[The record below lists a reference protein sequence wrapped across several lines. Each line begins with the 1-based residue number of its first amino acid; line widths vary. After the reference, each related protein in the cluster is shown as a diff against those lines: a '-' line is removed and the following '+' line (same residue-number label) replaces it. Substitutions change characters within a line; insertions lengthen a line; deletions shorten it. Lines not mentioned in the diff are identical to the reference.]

1 MKEEVRPKLRRK
13 HTNRAREVLMATV
26 ADWLKI
32 DGENVG
38 QALREA
44 RGKLKDADGE
54 TVLDLSAVNRIDA
67 SAIEALDNLGT
78 AAKEKSIKVVLR
90 GVNVGIYKVL
100 KLSRLT
106 TKFAFLN

>member
-1 MKEEVRPKLRRK
+1 
-13 HTNRAREVLMATV
+13 MATI

-44 RGKLKDADGE
+44 REKLSDADGE
-54 TVLDLSAVNRIDA
+54 MVLDFSGVERIDA
-67 SAIEALDNLGT
+67 HAMGALEELAT
-78 AAKEKSIKVVLR
+78 VAKEKSVRVVLR
-90 GVNVGIYKVL
+90 GVNVRIYKVL

-106 TKFAFLN
+106 TKFGFLN